1 MRGEFDALG
10 KGCVWLLV
18 RHGAGVST
26 LGATSRLR
34 ASLGHD
40 PAIFLRTYAHL
51 YPGDLGAVADAMDAA
66 RSAVVDAQ
74 QEDDEGTPSV
84 RAPNSVARVDFAG
97 MARRRRQEAEH

>member
-1 MRGEFDALG
+1 
-10 KGCVWLLV
+10 VP
-18 RHGAGVST
+18 
-26 LGATSRLR
+26 ATAAD

-74 QEDDEGTPSV
+74 QQDDEGVPGAPAPS
-84 RAPNSVARVDFAG
+84 SVARVDFEG
-97 MARRRRQEAEH
+97 MVRHRRQEA

>member
-66 RSAVVDAQ
+66 RTAVIDVDGSESGRSPA
-74 QEDDEGTPSV
+74 GRRSGSV
-84 RAPNSVARVDFAG
+84 SRGDFAG
-97 MARRRRQEAEH
+97 MARRRRL